1 MRTRTKTCPT
11 CGGHFSY
18 EVGKGTDRRHC
29 GAECRTAHKVA
40 RSTKRTRD
48 RRAALPVCKAEGCGK
63 KATRVGAGLCEACYC
78 QLRRTGGLDR
88 IPRKGKS
95 TTGAGYVKLRSHDH
109 PLACSKGW
117 VMEHRAVLYALLGD
131 GPLSCFWCG
140 MSLTWPAAVVDH
152 LNENKQDNR
161 AENLAVSCNN
171 CNRAR
176 GSILPFI
183 ERLTPGSVGAFIEH
197 ALAHYERTA
206 AARRAAA

>member
-1 MRTRTKTCPT
+1 
-11 CGGHFSY
+11 
-18 EVGKGTDRRHC
+18 
-29 GAECRTAHKVA
+29 
-40 RSTKRTRD
+40 
-48 RRAALPVCKAEGCGK
+48 
-63 KATRVGAGLCEACYC
+63 
-78 QLRRTGGLDR
+78 
-88 IPRKGKS
+88 
-95 TTGAGYVKLRSHDH
+95 
-109 PLACSKGW
+109 
-117 VMEHRAVLYALLGD
+117 MEHRAVLYALLGD